1 MVYAILSFNFYAWPD
16 GGPSGLKY
24 VHIAFCY
31 IINPLAPE
39 FSFKF

>member
-1 MVYAILSFNFYAWPD
+1 MQHPSHSFRFYHPND
-16 GGPSGLKY
+16 IGLG
-24 VHIAFCY
+24 VQ